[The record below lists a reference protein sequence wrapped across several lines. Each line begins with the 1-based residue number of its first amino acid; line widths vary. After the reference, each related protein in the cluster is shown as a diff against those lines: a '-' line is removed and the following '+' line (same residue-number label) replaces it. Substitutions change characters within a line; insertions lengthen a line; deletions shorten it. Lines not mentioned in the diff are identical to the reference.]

1 MFIMALST
9 MQCYNIGKSI
19 VESELMIMYSLI
31 FDIVAVVM
39 GAAGIMKLS
48 EAPLLTAN
56 ILLLFLIS
64 WDAVRDYIRQH
75 NDKRT

>member
-1 MFIMALST
+1 
-9 MQCYNIGKSI
+9 
-19 VESELMIMYSLI
+19 MYRLI

-39 GAAGIMKLS
+39 GVAGILKMS

-64 WDAVRDYIRQH
+64 WDAVRDYIRKY

>member
-1 MFIMALST
+1 MK
-9 MQCYNIGKSI
+9 QCYNIRKSI
-19 VESELMIMYSLI
+19 VESELMIMYRLI

-39 GAAGIMKLS
+39 GAAGILKMS

-64 WDAVRDYIRQH
+64 WDAVRDYIRKY
-75 NDKRT
+75 NDK